1 MRKSIGV
8 KIISVYVC
16 VFAICALGM
25 LVVNSNINSMNS
37 TTEDIS
43 TEYVN
48 AIKQV
53 DMISLNAANLQT
65 YLRDYQLSTNDEQRS
80 TVLASISTTQGT
92 ILTSIQ
98 TLEGYAHSEREKKT
112 IKTLK
117 SVYETY
123 RSQFN
128 SGIEQL
134 NGGKANNF
142 DQINS
147 SLQTSAN
154 AFTVRIKSVD
164 ILNTVNMVRAQQQLE
179 QDTTTSHITFVIIG
193 VLFIVALLIGIIIVT
208 FTVIRPT
215 KDATKQLVT
224 IVGKIEKEE
233 GDLTIRIPE
242 KTKDEVGQLVK
253 GINKFIE
260 VLHNIISNINQSTI
274 NMQESIKEVY
284 GDINQADDKIV
295 DVSATMEE
303 LTASM
308 TNIAQVAEDLNEQ
321 AGVVYQSM
329 EDIAKQ
335 AYQQSD
341 ESNVIKDRAMSL
353 KNEGLKSKNTTTQMI
368 DQISRLLK
376 TALDK
381 SQDVEKINSLTADI
395 LDISSETNLLALNAS
410 IEAARAG
417 EAGKGFSVVAD
428 QIRALADSSETTANK
443 IQVISNE
450 VTQAVSELA
459 ESSNQMLEFV
469 HNDVLPDYDKFV
481 NIGTTYHEDAN
492 SFDQVMKK
500 FAKSANDL
508 KDTMSA
514 MTDMIQGM
522 SQTIGESSNAI
533 AVVTES
539 TCVIT
544 DSMTSIKQEM
554 SQTESIAD
562 NLDQEVKRFHKI

>member
-459 ESSNQMLEFV
+459 ESANQMLEFV